1 MMNTLKS
8 AIANNL
14 KFAREDAGLSQAE
27 VAKQIGVTP
36 QAISNYERGIN
47 GVDNVTLL
55 RLCTAYGIGLDA
67 IFQQNES
74 IGQRLAR
81 IRANRGITLEQIGN
95 AVGVVKST
103 VLKWETGAIENMG
116 QDKVVRLAEFLQ
128 VTPGYLLGTDA
139 ADDGPE
145 KDTVGARIRERR
157 KTAGLSQAGLAAR
170 LGYESRSSINKIE
183 SGERGLPASA
193 IKPMADALGITPME
207 LMGWNEASDNGHRLG
222 RTLRDARDREGLHVD
237 ELAAKLGKSRATVYR
252 YESGDTDISVRQL
265 AEYCAACGLELEIR
279 LRPVTN
285 ETEE

>member
-1 MMNTLKS
+1 MLLENIRTLCQKQGIS
-8 AIANNL
+8 IARLEKTLGFGNATIRGWSTSSPSVENL
-14 KFAREDAGLSQAE
+14 KKVADFFGLAVDELLQED
-27 VAKQIGVTP
+27 GVWP
-36 QAISNYERGIN
+36 DSNH
-47 GVDNVTLL
+47 
-55 RLCTAYGIGLDA
+55 
-67 IFQQNES
+67 ES

-95 AVGVVKST
+95 AVGVGKST

-116 QDKVVRLAEFLQ
+116 QDKVVRLAEFLR

-157 KTAGLSQAGLAAR
+157 EATGLSQAELAAR
-170 LGYESRSSINKIE
+170 LGYESRSSVNKIE

-207 LMGWNEASDNGHRLG
+207 LMGWNEAPYNGHRLG
-222 RTLRDARDREGLHVD
+222 RTLRDARECEGLHVD